1 MNDELNEIYEKLA
14 LHIGKL
20 YSVMQR
26 ANGAFDGE
34 HTIQHVGEHGRA
46 NVIHVHIDGN
56 DFQLYSEPGNVGL
69 SADARMH
76 KE

>member
-1 MNDELNEIYEKLA
+1 MNNELYEKLNY
-14 LHIGKL
+14 LIGRL
-20 YSVMQR
+20 YSVMQD

-34 HTIQHVGEHGRA
+34 HTVQHVGEHGRA

-69 SADARMH
+69 NLDARMH